1 MDLKKS
7 QDLYLDK
14 SLRNWVLFSIF
25 IVMILTGI
33 MKHYISI
40 LLLET
45 PRKMTVKEIREIRAL
60 QRSEILR
67 VNCNHIPFAAFYA
80 RKTFLIKAFS
90 NGEYLENPE
99 LRGSQLMN
107 PMINLKNMDQMMR
120 IFKSNM
126 ANIIPQ
132 TIIMAW
138 INFFFNGFILIKLP
152 FPLTLRFKSMLQSG
166 VATDDLD
173 VSWVSSLSWYFL
185 NFFGLKPIYDLIL
198 GDGNFASGGE
208 TTGIEMAIPGM
219 IESNSNM
226 SDLQSYIPSGTDPDK
241 LFSIEIENLELVMH
255 KWILEDVED
264 RILEKYQ
271 NMEIYS

>member
-14 SLRNWVLFSIF
+14 SLRDWVLFSIF
-25 IVMILTGI
+25 IVMIITGVL
-33 MKHYISI
+33 KHYISI
-40 LLLET
+40 ILLET

-67 VNCNHIPFAAFYA
+67 VNSSHIGYGAFYT
-80 RKTFLIKAFS
+80 RKIYLTKTFS
-90 NGEYLENPE
+90 SGEYLENPE
-99 LRGSQLMN
+99 LKGSQLMN
-107 PMINLKNMDQMMR
+107 PMVNVKNMDQMMR

-166 VATDDLD
+166 VATNDLD

-198 GDGNFASGGE
+198 GDGNYASGGE
-208 TTGIEMAIPGM
+208 TTGMGIPVAGM
-219 IESNSNM
+219 IDSNSNM
-226 SDLQSYIPSGTDPDK
+226 SDLQSYIPSGSDPDK
-241 LFSIEIENLELVMH
+241 LFSMEIENLELVVH
-255 KWILEDVED
+255 EWILKDVED
-264 RILEKYQ
+264 RILEKYE
-271 NMEIYS
+271 NMDICS